1 MGYEGHCMLEPDR
14 ALRVTKQGKAMTHL
28 FEVVDHLAADGI
40 ECEIVSAGGTGT
52 YDLIAAH
59 PRVTELQAGSYVF
72 MDAFHGSLIPG
83 FDVALT
89 VLATVMGRHGDRVIL
104 DAGRKGVGIDLM
116 LPSPVGIEATTAFV
130 DEEHTGI
137 DVPASSP
144 LRYGDTVELMAGYG
158 PTTVNLY
165 GRYHVIEGGVVTD
178 IWPVMARYGSDTAV
192 EKGAGTRV

>member
-1 MGYEGHCMLEPDR
+1 
-14 ALRVTKQGKAMTHL
+14 MTDL

-40 ECEIVSAGGTGT
+40 DCEIVSAGGTGT

-89 VLATVMGRHGDRVIL
+89 VLATVMGRHGDRRHPRRRPQGRGHRP
-104 DAGRKGVGIDLM
+104 DAARR
-116 LPSPVGIEATTAFV
+116 PSASRPTTAFV

-137 DVPASSP
+137 DVPRELAARGTATRSSC
-144 LRYGDTVELMAGYG
+144 MAGYG